1 MAKYEYATASDIP
14 VRMELTVYEM
24 RTICAILQREVEAK
38 GADRWFA
45 STLHGELVEAIG
57 KAGQSMKLEAEH
69 IGSFL
74 TQHLTDQ
81 LSEAQQRADQIPA
94 E

>member
-1 MAKYEYATASDIP
+1 MAKYAYTTSTDTP
-14 VRMELTVYEM
+14 VRLELTVYEL
-24 RTICAILQREVEAK
+24 RTICAILQREVETK

-45 STLHGELVEAIG
+45 SSLHGELVEAIG
-57 KAGQSMKLEAEH
+57 KAGQSMKLEADH

-81 LSEAQQRADQIPA
+81 LSEAQERADKIAA